1 MFKRVL
7 VANRGEI
14 AVRVIRALHELDVE
28 AVAIYST
35 ADRDSLHVRLADHA
49 VCVGPPQAVD
59 SYLRI
64 PSVVAAAETTGCEA
78 VHPGYGFLAE
88 NPAFV
93 TACAENDLVFVG
105 PPADV
110 MALMGDKI
118 EAKRAMRA
126 ADVPIVPGTE
136 GETSV
141 AAARSAAD
149 AMGYPILLKASAGG
163 GGKGM
168 RLVHAPEDVED
179 AFGAA
184 AAEAQAAFGDPRLY
198 VEKALSPARHVEIQ
212 VICDERGGVLTLG
225 ERECSIQRR
234 HQKLIEE
241 SPSAALSPELREEME
256 AAAERACV
264 AVGYRNAGTFEF
276 LLGPDGS
283 FYFIE
288 LNARLQVEHPVTEL
302 VTGIDLV
309 REQLRV
315 ASGEALS
322 CVGRASRRGHAIEM
336 RINAE
341 DPEHDFRPSPGLV
354 TRFRP
359 AEGPGVR
366 IDTFIESGT
375 RIPPYYDSMIAKLVV
390 WDSDR
395 PSAIARAERALR
407 ETLVEGV
414 PTTRDLAL
422 EVLGSEPFRSGDY
435 STSTLEALRAVVA

>member
-1 MFKRVL
+1 
-7 VANRGEI
+7 
-14 AVRVIRALHELDVE
+14 
-28 AVAIYST
+28 
-35 ADRDSLHVRLADHA
+35 
-49 VCVGPPQAVD
+49 
-59 SYLRI
+59 
-64 PSVVAAAETTGCEA
+64 
-78 VHPGYGFLAE
+78 
-88 NPAFV
+88 
-93 TACAENDLVFVG
+93 
-105 PPADV
+105 
-110 MALMGDKI
+110 
-118 EAKRAMRA
+118 
-126 ADVPIVPGTE
+126 
-136 GETSV
+136 
-141 AAARSAAD
+141 
-149 AMGYPILLKASAGG
+149 
-163 GGKGM
+163 
-168 RLVHAPEDVED
+168 
-179 AFGAA
+179 
-184 AAEAQAAFGDPRLY
+184 
-198 VEKALSPARHVEIQ
+198 
-212 VICDERGGVLTLG
+212 
-225 ERECSIQRR
+225 
-234 HQKLIEE
+234 
-241 SPSAALSPELREEME
+241 
-256 AAAERACV
+256 
-264 AVGYRNAGTFEF
+264 
-276 LLGPDGS
+276 
-283 FYFIE
+283 
-288 LNARLQVEHPVTEL
+288 VTEL

-322 CVGRASRRGHAIEM
+322 CVGRAPRRGHAIEM